1 MLLVVTGLVV
11 VAAAAGLALRDRG
24 SVPTPPSAVPPQASV
39 PPQPVAPMPPIQKPS
54 FDVVR
59 INPQGDAVIAGR
71 AAPGSEVTITDA
83 GKEVGRTKADLQG
96 DWVFVPS
103 APLPPGARE
112 LTLAQRPPDGSETK
126 SDRTVLLVVP
136 EVPAAGTATATN
148 ATTPLAVMTSPNAPP
163 LILTGPGQTPSAA
176 TADGS
181 RLALGAAEY
190 NDHGKISFSGSAP
203 PGSTVRLY
211 VDDRPI
217 GQAVANPNGQW
228 SFSTTEMTRSGTHRL
243 RLDQIAPN
251 GTVASTLDRRLTRE
265 QLAAANLLA
274 GHVAVETGQNLWMI
288 ARRTYGQGI
297 RYTLI
302 YLANRQD
309 IRNPDLIYPGQVFNL
324 PGSTEAPAI
333 PASSSKSR

>member
-1 MLLVVTGLVV
+1 M
-11 VAAAAGLALRDRG
+11 
-24 SVPTPPSAVPPQASV
+24 
-39 PPQPVAPMPPIQKPS
+39 PPQPVRTHAADPEASS

-59 INPQGDAVIAGR
+59 INPQGDRSHCGPSR
-71 AAPGSEVTITDA
+71 ANGSEVTITDA

-251 GTVASTLDRRLTRE
+251 GTVCLHAGPSALRE
-265 QLAAANLLA
+265 SNWLQRNSCWP
-274 GHVAVETGQNLWMI
+274 GTSPSRP
-288 ARRTYGQGI
+288 ARISG
-297 RYTLI
+297 
-302 YLANRQD
+302 
-309 IRNPDLIYPGQVFNL
+309 
-324 PGSTEAPAI
+324 
-333 PASSSKSR
+333 